1 MNSKIFLTIGACLLF
16 LVADALVLE
25 KRDGLSVIAFPLQRV
40 VGIPPP
46 QTSRL
51 SKRSFQS
58 TLTDIT
64 GVFAVSI
71 SLGTPPKALMVQLD
85 TGSSDLVVET
95 DSSIYCSLERAICN
109 LTGTCKHPLIRVR
122 RKLTDEQ
129 MTPTA
134 HLHTSTSIAS

>member
-1 MNSKIFLTIGACLLF
+1 MNSKLFLAIGACFLF

-40 VGIPPP
+40 VGLPPP
-46 QTSRL
+46 QKFRL

-58 TLTDIT
+58 TLSDIF
-64 GVFAVSI
+64 GVLAVSI
-71 SLGTPPKALMVQLD
+71 TLGTPPQALMVGLD

-95 DSSIYCSLERAICN
+95 DSSNYCALERSICN
-109 LTGTCKHPLIRVR
+109 ITGTCKQPLFRVR
-122 RKLTDEQ
+122 RKLTDGQ

-134 HLHTSTSIAS
+134 HQHTSTSIAS

>member
-16 LVADALVLE
+16 LFADALVLE
-25 KRDGLSVIAFPLQRV
+25 KRNGLSVIAFPLQRV
-40 VGIPPP
+40 VGTPPP

-58 TLTDIT
+58 TLSDIL
-64 GVFAVSI
+64 GVLVVSI
-71 SLGTPPKALMVQLD
+71 TLGTPPKALIVQLD

-95 DSSIYCSLERAICN
+95 DSSNYCALESAICN
-109 LTGTCKHPLIRVR
+109 ITGTCKHPLFRVR
-122 RKLTDEQ
+122 RKLTDGQ

-134 HLHTSTSIAS
+134 HQHTSTSIAI